1 VRSTGRRVVLGLYR
15 ARPAR
20 QVLEAALDL
29 GLTALDT
36 AYSYQ
41 HFDSHRALAATA
53 GDLLGRFEISTKV
66 GFFPDGHS
74 LEPARLRAAVE
85 QAVSE
90 LGRAPNTILLHN
102 PECSPQEFQ
111 RACKTL
117 AGMRDAGLCK
127 AWGLS
132 SWNPRPLL
140 AVASR
145 AEPDVLMVRTGLT
158 VPAGDLDAAEQL
170 AVRLQAKQLWGMAPF
185 GGDAADP
192 LWSTVDTTQFLA
204 PGQNATRLQAAFA
217 TAFAVPQV
225 SAVAVGTRDVR
236 HLEQLRNAAELRT
249 DPNTI
254 ARYRELITRR
264 HKLAGAAT
272 TKVQENTPA

>member
-1 VRSTGRRVVLGLYR
+1 MRSTERRVVLGLYR
-15 ARPAR
+15 ARPTR
-20 QVLEAALDL
+20 QLLETALDL

-36 AYSYQ
+36 AYNYQ

-53 GDLLGRFEISTKV
+53 GELLDRFEISTKV

-85 QAVSE
+85 QAASE
-90 LGRAPNTILLHN
+90 LGRAPNTVLLHN
-102 PECSPQEFQ
+102 PECSPQAFE
-111 RACKTL
+111 RACEAL
-117 AGMRDAGLCK
+117 ASMRDAGLCQ

-140 AVASR
+140 AVAPR
-145 AEPDVLMVRTGLT
+145 AEPDVLMVRAGLT

-185 GGDAADP
+185 GGDTTNP
-192 LWSTVDTTQFLA
+192 VWSRVDTGQFLK
-204 PGQNATRLQAAFA
+204 PGQDATRIEAAFA
-217 TAFAVPQV
+217 TAFAIPQV
-225 SAVAVGTRDVR
+225 TAVAVGTRGTR
-236 HLEQLRNAAELRT
+236 HLQQLRNAAELLT
-249 DPNTI
+249 DPNTV

-264 HKLAGAAT
+264 HKLAEAAT
-272 TKVQENTPA
+272 I